1 MTATATAAATVMQSN
16 KTLTCSSLTQLPA
29 VARQLID
36 FARNTPV
43 WLFYGEMG
51 AGKTT
56 LISAIG
62 DAWGVEDTVSSPT
75 FALVNEYRNPDNR
88 VFYHFDFYR
97 IEDEEEAVDIGIDEY
112 FASSDYCWVEWP
124 TKIRNLLPEA
134 YIRIEIQVNDDLS
147 RTIYLSRHEHA
158 GEV

>member
-1 MTATATAAATVMQSN
+1 MKADQI
-16 KTLTCSSLTQLPA
+16 LTCPNLAQLPV
-29 VARQLID
+29 VAQQIID
-36 FARNTPV
+36 FGRDTPV

-56 LISAIG
+56 LIKALG
-62 DAWGVEDTVSSPT
+62 EAWEIEDTISSPT
-75 FALVNEYRNPDNR
+75 FALVNEYRNAADV

-97 IEDEEEAVDIGIDEY
+97 IEDEEEAVDIGIEEY
-112 FASSDYCWVEWP
+112 FDSQQYCWVEWP

-134 YIRIEIQVNDDLS
+134 YIRIEIRVNDDLS
-147 RTIYLSRHEHA
+147 RTIYLSRHEHP